1 MWRAT
6 HHGDFLSSVTS
17 WHSPSVHMGTRIF
30 YLAKCRYKHPY
41 QAEPGRNLRSGLGF
55 FFCPFA
61 RAYSV
66 QLSFHLDQRQ
76 AAAPS
81 RELLLWGLAIFLACV
96 FRVLRGQALGFI
108 ISIWKFDLTDKGRS
122 YTPALVFGFL
132 CWYHVL
138 QKQIRICAGDLE
150 WKIGL
155 Q

>member
-1 MWRAT
+1 MPQVQI
-6 HHGDFLSSVTS
+6 LSLGPVRVFI
-17 WHSPSVHMGTRIF
+17 WALGFF
-30 YLAKCRYKHPY
+30 YLAKCRYEHPY

-81 RELLLWGLAIFLACV
+81 RELLLCGLVIFLACV

-108 ISIWKFDLTDKGRS
+108 ISI
-122 YTPALVFGFL
+122 
-132 CWYHVL
+132 
-138 QKQIRICAGDLE
+138 
-150 WKIGL
+150 
-155 Q
+155 